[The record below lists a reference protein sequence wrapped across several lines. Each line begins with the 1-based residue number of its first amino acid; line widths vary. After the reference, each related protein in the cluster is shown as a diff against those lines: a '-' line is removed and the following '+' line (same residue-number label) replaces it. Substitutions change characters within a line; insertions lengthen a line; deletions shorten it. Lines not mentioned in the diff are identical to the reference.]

1 LQQQIATTVLPFEG
15 TGVFAPVFFYL
26 CHCKLC
32 FPLYFYYFRS
42 YLLLRSTA
50 FYSLIMAQ
58 KAHITVY
65 LQAQGAHYLGAHAY
79 HVQDIRVK
87 LVYSG
92 GSKVLPYNVTANF
105 TDDGNPS
112 ATFTAGASSFMPI
125 ITVPASPA
133 QQNASVHFLS
143 PDFST
148 ACARGD
154 FELPAAIEFGH
165 LEISVPTT
173 TNVPMILR
181 HPVLLNPA
189 QPAYAITVVVP
200 GLYLTPQKTKGAV
213 SVLVKM
219 MCGCPVTVGPPAS
232 LWPAA
237 DFTVYANVLDTSGKT
252 TAYALSYDAA
262 QTGNS
267 LFSAPFVPGQKP
279 VKSITF
285 TAIQKSTGNYGAVI
299 QS

>member
-1 LQQQIATTVLPFEG
+1 M
-15 TGVFAPVFFYL
+15 
-26 CHCKLC
+26 
-32 FPLYFYYFRS
+32 S
-42 YLLLRSTA
+42 
-50 FYSLIMAQ
+50 Q

-79 HVQDIRVK
+79 NVQDITIK
-87 LVYSG
+87 FAYSG
-92 GSKVLPYNVTANF
+92 GRKALPYQVTANF

-125 ITVPASPA
+125 ITVPTLPT

-154 FELPAAIEFGH
+154 FELSSNMEFGH

-173 TNVPMILR
+173 TTTTPITLR

-219 MCGCPVTVGPPAS
+219 MCGCPVTMGPPAS
-232 LWPAA
+232 LWPAD

-252 TAYALSYDAA
+252 TSYALTYDAT

-267 LFSAPFVPGQKP
+267 LFSAPLVPGQKP
-279 VKSITF
+279 VKSVTF

-299 QS
+299 QQY